1 MADKMNLLAW
11 MLFTCH
17 ISLVFSNELARGWGD
32 GIAWVKLDD
41 GLTQAKTENKPMM
54 LIIHKSW
61 CGACKSLKPKVEEST
76 AIKELSKE
84 FVMVN
89 TEDDEEPSDSKFTP
103 DGGYIPRIFF
113 LDNNGEVLNDH
124 YNKDGNSQY
133 KYYYYSPDHIVKSM
147 KAVLETLKG
156 DNTATNDEL

>member
-1 MADKMNLLAW
+1 MADKMNLLACF
-11 MLFTCH
+11 LFTCH
-17 ISLVFSNELARGWGD
+17 IYLVFSNELARGWGND
-32 GIAWVKLDD
+32 IAWVKLDD
-41 GLTQAKTENKPMM
+41 GLIQAKKENKPVM

-61 CGACKSLKPKVEEST
+61 CGACKSLKPKFEASQ
-76 AIKELSKE
+76 AIKEVSQE

-89 TEDDEEPSDSKFTP
+89 AEDDEEPGDSKFTP

-113 LDNNGEVLNDH
+113 LDSDGNVLNDH

-147 KAVLETLKG
+147 KGVLETLKSG
-156 DNTATNDEL
+156 NTATNEEL